1 MQFTPTA
8 LLFSALL
15 ALSPH
20 VNADLFDKEIVF
32 TEAEVQAALARN
44 IRTEMRYP
52 GLIAAAL
59 REPPVIRLGVPEG
72 RAGISARMDIA
83 LLGNPPIPVDVKGH
97 AGIRYD
103 DQTKAFYLDN
113 PTADAVESI
122 ALPREYE
129 PSIRRAITQVLKAY
143 FREKPVYVLR
153 EDASMQEAMARRM
166 LKAVR
171 IEPGKVV
178 ATLSPF

>member
-1 MQFTPTA
+1 MRFTLTA
-8 LLFSALL
+8 LLATALL
-15 ALSPH
+15 ALAPTG
-20 VNADLFDKEIVF
+20 NAGLLDQEITF

-44 IRTEMRYP
+44 AKSEMRYP

-59 REPPVIRLGVPEG
+59 REPPAIRLGVPEG

-83 LLGNPPIPVDVKGH
+83 LLGNPPIPVDVRGS

-103 DQTKAFYLDN
+103 DQAKAFFLDS
-113 PTADAVESI
+113 PTADSVESI

-129 PSIRRAITQVLKAY
+129 PSIRRTITQLLKAY
-143 FREKPVYVLR
+143 FRDRPVYVLR

-166 LKAVR
+166 LKSVR

-178 ATLSPF
+178 ATLSVF

>member
-1 MQFTPTA
+1 MRFKPFA
-8 LLFSALL
+8 LLCTALL
-15 ALSPH
+15 ALATH
-20 VNADLFDKEIVF
+20 CHAGLFDQEITF
-32 TEAEVQAALARN
+32 SEAEVQAALARN
-44 IRTEMRYP
+44 TKTEMRYP
-52 GLIAAAL
+52 GLIAVTL

-72 RAGISARMDIA
+72 RAGIGARMDIA
-83 LLGNPPIPVDVKGH
+83 LLGNPPIPVEVKGN

-122 ALPREYE
+122 ALPREYQA
-129 PSIRRAITQVLKAY
+129 SIRRAVTQFLKAY
-143 FREKPVYVLR
+143 FRDKPLYVLR
-153 EDASMQEAMARRM
+153 EDGSLQEAAARRM

-171 IEPGKVV
+171 IELGKVV

>member
-1 MQFTPTA
+1 MRLTLTA
-8 LLFSALL
+8 LLSAALL
-15 ALSPH
+15 AFAPPGKAGLL
-20 VNADLFDKEIVF
+20 DQEISF
-32 TEAEVQAALARN
+32 TEAEVQTALARN
-44 IRTEMRYP
+44 TKTEMRYP
-52 GLIAAAL
+52 GLIAATL
-59 REPPVIRLGVPEG
+59 REPPAIRLGVPEG

-83 LLGNPPIPVDVKGH
+83 LLGNPPIPVDIKGN

-103 DQTKAFYLDN
+103 DQSKAFYLDN

-129 PSIRRAITQVLKAY
+129 PSIRRAITQLLKVY
-143 FREKPVYVLR
+143 FRDRPVYVLR

-166 LKAVR
+166 LKSVR

-178 ATLSPF
+178 ATLSVF